1 MDFTNQSVSSFFR
14 GFILKSL
21 EGWLF
26 IFGSV
31 LCVTWGFML
40 WFTPDVLPVV
50 NQFKQGVIGGF
61 LLMPLVLFVTLIK
74 FAQSDYRP
82 SFLTNIMLLMMIGL
96 PFYAAYFS

>member
-14 GFILKSL
+14 GFILKSI

-26 IFGSV
+26 IVGSV
-31 LCVTWGFML
+31 LCLTWGFML
-40 WFTPDVLPVV
+40 WFTPDILPVV

-61 LLMPLVLFVTLIK
+61 LLMPLVLFITLVK
-74 FAQSDYRP
+74 FAQPDYRP
-82 SFLTNIMLLMMIGL
+82 SFLTNIVLLTMIGL